1 MAVLFKSV
9 KSVYP
14 RRIASD
20 WAGLRE
26 LLMFHEENP
35 SKEDGALWSPV
46 EYYPGTTRGNKNV
59 RFVEAL
65 VVDMDGDGFDEC
77 RLDGLE
83 WFAYSTYSH
92 RLDDPHY
99 HLVLPLKERVPASL
113 WRAVWRE
120 LVDGLRLPADPATK
134 DPARLFY
141 LPQHA
146 PDQPFEFHEGSGRLL
161 DSDWDWDVLSE
172 PFELP
177 GGVKQRSKRREFR
190 LPVGDGVEFAVVS
203 DGWWDRGDASRF
215 GGLSGPA
222 LYREA
227 LRQFREFRY
236 GVSVTE

>member
-20 WAGLRE
+20 WAGLKE
-26 LLMFHEENP
+26 LLAFHEENP
-35 SKEDGALWSPV
+35 CKQDGALWSPV
-46 EYYPGTTRGNKNV
+46 EYYSGTTRGNKNV

-99 HLVLPLKERVPASL
+99 HLVLPLAERVPAGL
-113 WRAVWRE
+113 WRVVWQE
-120 LVDGLRLPADPATK
+120 LVDRLRLPADPATK

-161 DSDWDWDVLSE
+161 DVDWDWDVLGE

-177 GGVKQRSKRREFR
+177 NGRRASKSRSVR
-190 LPVGDGVEFAVVS
+190 LPAGDGLEFAVSS
-203 DGWWDRGDASRF
+203 DDWWSRGDASRF
-215 GGLSGPA
+215 GGLSGSA

-227 LRQFREFRY
+227 LRQFRELRY

>member
-1 MAVLFKSV
+1 MAVVFRSV
-9 KSVYP
+9 KAIHP
-14 RRIASD
+14 RRVASD
-20 WAGLRE
+20 WESLRE
-26 LLMFHEENP
+26 LLAFHEENAV
-35 SKEDGALWSPV
+35 KQAGALWSPV

-59 RFVEAL
+59 RFVQAL
-65 VVDMDGDGFDEC
+65 VVDMDGSDFEGC

-99 HLVLPLKERVPASL
+99 HLVLPLKERVPAGL
-113 WRAVWRE
+113 WRVVWQD
-120 LVDGLRLPADPATK
+120 LVAGLNLPADPATK

-161 DSDWDWDVLSE
+161 DTDWDWDVLHSPSE
-172 PFELP
+172 PTN
-177 GGVKQRSKRREFR
+177 QRTRSKPRQSR
-190 LPVGDGVEFAVVS
+190 LPADALVSAVCS
-203 DGWWDRGDASRF
+203 DEWWARGDASRF
-215 GGLSGPA
+215 GGLTGAP

-227 LRQFREFRY
+227 LRQFRELRY